1 LWRNDGGAGV
11 NTRRHSLHCQ
21 TCTISSFLRRV
32 PLRMRRV
39 LPQWGQRAGGLT
51 VCGTRWACASEV
63 AIRRTMAALYH
74 ALGTSR
80 ILEGL
85 MARWGFIEPREG
97 IGLRPALRA
106 RRHAWQRVPRRM
118 VH

>member
-1 LWRNDGGAGV
+1 M
-11 NTRRHSLHCQ
+11 
-21 TCTISSFLRRV
+21 ISSFFRRV

-39 LPQWGQRAGGLT
+39 LPQCGHRAGGLT

-63 AIRRTMAALYH
+63 AIRGTMAALYH

-85 MARWGFIEPREG
+85 MTCRGLVEPREG
-97 IGLRPALRA
+97 IGCRQCRSACLAGRSVTLQAVGPPAGGVVDA
-106 RRHAWQRVPRRM
+106 RNLDC
-118 VH
+118 